1 MKVRCGRPHCRTT
14 CTALVF
20 ASFFAHS
27 FTRQVPALRRENR
40 ESGEKPE
47 RAQRCEADALFLMP
61 LEQFGKAKRGG

>member
-1 MKVRCGRPHCRTT
+1 M
-14 CTALVF
+14 F